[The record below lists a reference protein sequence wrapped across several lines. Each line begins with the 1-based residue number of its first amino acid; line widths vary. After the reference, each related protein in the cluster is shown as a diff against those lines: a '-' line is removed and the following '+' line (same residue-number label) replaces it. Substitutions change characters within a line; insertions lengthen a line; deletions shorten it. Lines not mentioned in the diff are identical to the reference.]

1 MIIDIAN
8 YCTPDNASQG
18 VIKAINDAKNGD
30 VISFPKGEYHFF
42 KEYSQHKVYHM
53 TNTDSFVI
61 PDKHFAVLIEDKD
74 NITIEGNDS
83 VFVIHGDMCT
93 FAAIRCNG
101 INVKNLTI
109 RYYCPTNVEMTVK
122 EIKGNKIIYSFPETM
137 GHEVNGRDITFY
149 EESPNTHER
158 YYERV
163 NNPRTYCNVIHRG
176 DDVFRTQI
184 SPLRFRT
191 SVKNLNDTDMCISY
205 LIKPRL
211 KVGDVMTMSQSLLR
225 DTCGLFF
232 WECKDLYFEN
242 MTVNYMHGFGWLCQM
257 CENITYEKVQ
267 FKPADGFVVSSFAD
281 HIHICGC
288 KGKVKIN
295 DCFFTHPHDDGINI
309 HGAFLRTKK
318 VIDDK
323 TVEFK
328 FVHKQQGGYKAF
340 FPGDK
345 VKFYRR
351 ENLKEIDGVYTVES
365 TEDNINNKTVIIK
378 FKEKLPELTELMTV
392 IENITYNPEVTIT
405 NCFFKSIPTRGIL
418 CTTDRKAEIYNNRFE
433 NLRMPDIFVSCDC
446 RDWYES
452 GPCKNME
459 IHDNVFSQ
467 KNPVLFKPISL
478 GKPVDNVH
486 ENIRV
491 FNNTIKESTK

>member
-8 YCTPDNASQG
+8 YCTPVNASQG
-18 VIKAINDAKNGD
+18 VIEAINDAKCGD
-30 VISFPKGEYHFF
+30 VIFFPKGEYHFF

-61 PDKHFAVLIEDKD
+61 PNKHFAVLIEDKD
-74 NITIEGNDS
+74 DITIDGNDS
-83 VFVIHGDMCT
+83 VFVIHGDMCA
-93 FAAIRCNG
+93 FAAVRCNG
-101 INVKNLTI
+101 INLKNLTI
-109 RYYCPTNVEMTVK
+109 RYNCPTNVEMTVK
-122 EIKGNKIIYSFPETM
+122 EIKGNTVIYSLPKTL
-137 GHEVNGRDITFY
+137 GHEVNGRNITFY
-149 EESPNTHER
+149 EESPNTKKR

-163 NNPRTYCNVIHRG
+163 NNPKTCCNVIHRG

-191 SVKNLNDTDMCISY
+191 AVKNINETDMHISY

-232 WECKDLYFEN
+232 WECKNLYFEN

-267 FKPADGFVVSSFAD
+267 FKPADGYVVSSFAD

-318 VIDDK
+318 IIDDR
-323 TVEFK
+323 TAEFK

-345 VKFYRR
+345 VKFYHRK
-351 ENLKEIDGVYTVES
+351 NLKEIDGIYTVES
-365 TEDNINNKTVIIK
+365 TKDEINNKTVTIK
-378 FKEKLPELTELMTV
+378 FKEKLPELTKLMTV

-405 NCFFKSIPTRGIL
+405 NCLFKSIPTRGIL

-433 NLRMPDIFVSCDC
+433 NLRMRDIFVSCDC

-467 KNPVLFKPISL
+467 KNPILFKPISL
-478 GKPVDNVH
+478 GKAVDNVH

-491 FNNTIKESTK
+491 FNNIIRESTK